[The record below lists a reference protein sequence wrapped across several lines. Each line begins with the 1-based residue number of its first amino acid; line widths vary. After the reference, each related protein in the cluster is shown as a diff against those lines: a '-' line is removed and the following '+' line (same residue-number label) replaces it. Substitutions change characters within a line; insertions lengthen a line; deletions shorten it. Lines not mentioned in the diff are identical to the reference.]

1 MKKKYSGVM
10 NQPGPAVSVRVAI
23 FLLALIASVFLNG
36 CGGGSGG
43 GNSGDNNNNP
53 TYKSLGVGVT
63 IQSSSDPKTQS
74 MSYQATGFDWK
85 RIDLPLNAPRVQMA
99 PVFRMTDFSS
109 SAGLDPAKNIYLI
122 LLAWDK
128 VDGAGHYQV
137 FYQGNKVWDSDTF
150 DTIAD
155 GAFDKDN
162 PQAYLDFDDE
172 LKTGTLAAGEYQFEI
187 KALDGNTVI
196 AELPKVNASL
206 GVYLQA
212 IPEIGD
218 FNVTK
223 PNLTWNA
230 ITNTT
235 EYRISFNG
243 VNTAT
248 VGSSTLSY
256 DVGQKLTASATYYR
270 VWIDAR
276 YSEANGNP
284 VEIARGRGGL
294 SY

>member
-1 MKKKYSGVM
+1 MKKKYSGV
-10 NQPGPAVSVRVAI
+10 NQPGLAVSVRVII
-23 FLLALIASVFLNG
+23 FLLALIASIFLNG

-43 GNSGDNNNNP
+43 GNNGDDNP

-63 IQSSSDPKTQS
+63 IQSSSDSKMQS
-74 MSYQATGFDWK
+74 MSYQATGFGWK
-85 RIDLPLNAPRVQMA
+85 RIDLSLNAPKAQMV
-99 PVFRMTDFSS
+99 PVFRTADSS
-109 SAGLDPAKNIYLI
+109 NSAGIDPTKNIYLM

-128 VDGAGHYQV
+128 VDRAGHYQV

-150 DTIAD
+150 DIIAD
-155 GAFDKDN
+155 GAFDKEN

-172 LKTGTLAAGEYQFEI
+172 LKTVTLAAGPYQFEI

-212 IPEIGD
+212 IPEISD

-223 PNLTWNA
+223 PDLKWSA
-230 ITNTT
+230 ITNTI

-248 VGSSTLSY
+248 VGYSTLSY
-256 DVGQKLTASATYYR
+256 DVMQKLTASATYYR

-276 YSEANGNP
+276 YLDANGNP
-284 VEIARGRGGL
+284 VEITRGRGGFT
-294 SY
+294 Y